1 MDFKQLYIFVEG
13 TDDERFV
20 EKVIKPYLLKHYA
33 YIKIIPY
40 ATLTKIKIEK
50 QIRTCKQ
57 QSSSD
62 YIFICDLDTIGN
74 QSLCVTLKKQKVQN
88 DYGKYIELEKIAV
101 VKEEIESWYLAGITP
116 ENMVKFKI
124 KAFEETES
132 INKED
137 FEKMIPKNFIS
148 KTEFMVEILKT
159 YSIDKATDYN
169 ASLSYFKRK
178 FIDTE

>member
-13 TDDERFV
+13 TDDERFID
-20 EKVIKPYLLKHYA
+20 KIIKPMLQKSYHH
-33 YIKIIPY
+33 IKIIRY
-40 ATLTKIKIEK
+40 ASLKSIVIEGYIK
-50 QIRTCKQ
+50 TCKQ
-57 QSSSD
+57 QNSSD

-116 ENMVKFKI
+116 ENMAKFKI

-132 INKED
+132 IKKED

-178 FIDTE
+178 FID